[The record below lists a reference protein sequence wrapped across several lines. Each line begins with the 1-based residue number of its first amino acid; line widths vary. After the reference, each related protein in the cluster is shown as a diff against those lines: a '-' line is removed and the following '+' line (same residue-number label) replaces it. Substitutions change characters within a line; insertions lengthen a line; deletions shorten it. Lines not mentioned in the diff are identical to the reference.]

1 MSKEKPQQLKEINL
15 DKLKRICQEY
25 IDFVDNDEEYYEDND
40 YDHYIFEQAMKTVFG
55 EDVFDYINTRQ
66 D

>member
-1 MSKEKPQQLKEINL
+1 MSKEKPQQLKEVNL
-15 DKLKRICQEY
+15 DKLKRICQSY

-40 YDHYIFEQAMKTVFG
+40 YDHYIFEQAMETIFG
-55 EDVFDYINTRQ
+55 EDVFNYINSRQ

>member
-1 MSKEKPQQLKEINL
+1 MSKEKPQQLKEVNL